1 MVLERIL
8 NIEKAKDSLLKTLII
23 GFAYGTIAIFL
34 SLWIFQ
40 EQASMVMVFLV
51 TLASAPLIYGMLNK
65 EEEQDK
71 ETQKPKLKQHRKAI
85 KFYLILFIG
94 ISLAFTIWYLVLPKE
109 TTSHIFKVQ
118 TQTIS
123 NLNQQVTGKIAHTT
137 LLSKIFLN
145 NIKVLIFCLL
155 FSFIYGAGA
164 VFILSWNASVIGAA
178 AGNFFRTHAT
188 SLADSTGLKLAGGYF
203 YVGGLSI
210 VRYAIH
216 GLPEILAYIIA
227 GISGGILS
235 VAIIKKKLETKELE
249 KVLLDVSDL
258 ILLSVFI
265 LLIAALLE
273 VFVTPALF

>member
-8 NIEKAKDSLLKTLII
+8 NIEKAENNALKTLLI
-23 GFAYGTIAIFL
+23 GFSYGTIALFL

-51 TLASAPLIYGMLNK
+51 TLATAPLMYSLLNK
-65 EEEQDK
+65 EEERDK
-71 ETQKPKLKQHRKAI
+71 ETQKPKIKQHKKAI
-85 KFYLILFIG
+85 RFYLTLFIG

-109 TTSHIFKVQ
+109 TTSNVFKVQ
-118 TQTIS
+118 SQTIS

-164 VFILSWNASVIGAA
+164 MFILSWNASVIGAA
-178 AGNFFRTHAT
+178 AGNFIRTHAT
-188 SLADSTGLKLAGGYF
+188 SLADTTGLHLIGGYF

-210 VRYAIH
+210 LRYAIH
-216 GLPEILAYIIA
+216 GIPEILAYIIA
-227 GISGGILS
+227 GIAGGILS
-235 VAIIKKKLETKELE
+235 IAIIKKKLESKELE

-258 ILLSVFI
+258 VLLSVFI
-265 LLIAALLE
+265 LFIAAIIE
-273 VFVTPALF
+273 VFVTPVLF